1 MDKHVPLCVRKR
13 GFESCW
19 ELFPDKG
26 TFEFNFRRSLKIQQR
41 LFGKEN
47 CFDFLKKKLVEKKKG
62 KNEQLNLQC
71 LQTALG
77 SSGKGC
83 AQANCC
89 SSFIIPKRSSLV
101 SIFSYRIFTASKL
114 VQKGDNWD
122 LHIWHT
128 CQGFRLNKV
137 MYSA

>member
-1 MDKHVPLCVRKR
+1 MCLCVWGR
-13 GFESCW
+13 GGLKVVENSFQTKVHLNLMSEGLW
-19 ELFPDKG
+19 K
-26 TFEFNFRRSLKIQQR
+26 FNTDQLEKKIA
-41 LFGKEN
+41 LI
-47 CFDFLKKKLVEKKKG
+47 FLKKLVEKKKG

-77 SSGKGC
+77 SSGKDC
-83 AQANCC
+83 TQANCC